1 MIEKDNQQTDF
12 QLSRRQKWS
21 RCAGPLQSA
30 SFERFCLAAGLET
43 LSEMLEQD
51 ATAACAERHERG
63 ERRQAHRWGRTKG
76 RIGFHGGKVE
86 IERPRVRGLDG
97 AERVLPSWE
106 SAVSEDLLGK
116 WAMNQMLINVS
127 TRRFKRS
134 VRLPEGDVPAPDGAG
149 LSKSATSRRFV
160 ALSAARMRAWMERRL
175 DDLDLLAIQI
185 DGIHMDEDMLLVAAI
200 GVDAN
205 GDKHPL
211 VNRVDPIL
219 FGRCFESWIAA
230 LWPDRHDLIAID
242 GKTARR
248 THDRRKGL
256 KPLHTL
262 SAYATNARLTLAQL
276 SVPEKTNEITAIPD
290 LLDQLAEAKQLEGA
304 LVTIDAMG
312 CQIEIADKI
321 VSYKADYLLALKGN
335 QPTLEADVES
345 YFDAAPASEL
355 VSKSSVEK
363 GHGRIETR
371 VYTASSAVDWIAS
384 DRSYPGEPRFAG
396 VKTIV
401 KVHAR
406 VEHTDRCSFET
417 RYFIA
422 SAPNDIERLAAG
434 VRGHWGVESMHWLL
448 DVEFKDD
455 LSRYRTGHG
464 AKNMAVV
471 RRFALGLV
479 RANKSKGSVKTRR
492 KAAGWSPDFLLE
504 ILQLK

>member
-1 MIEKDNQQTDF
+1 MNDLALLFDGEAAPKARLALLLEHFSALSDNREPDRIMYRLDEVLLLVTCATISSCDDF
-12 QLSRRQKWS
+12 D
-21 RCAGPLQSA
+21 
-30 SFERFCLAAGLET
+30 EIAA
-43 LSEMLEQD
+43 
-51 ATAACAERHERG
+51 
-63 ERRQAHRWGRTKG
+63 WGQHHL
-76 RIGFHGGKVE
+76 GF
-86 IERPRVRGLDG
+86 L
-97 AERVLPSWE
+97 
-106 SAVSEDLLGK
+106 
-116 WAMNQMLINVS
+116 
-127 TRRFKRS
+127 RRFS
-134 VRLPEGDVPAPDGAG
+134 EFHFGVPC
-149 LSKSATSRRFV
+149 
-160 ALSAARMRAWMERRL
+160 ERWLRT
-175 DDLDLLAIQI
+175 
-185 DGIHMDEDMLLVAAI
+185 
-200 GVDAN
+200 
-205 GDKHPL
+205 L

-219 FGRCFESWIAA
+219 FGRCFESWIGA

-256 KPLHTL
+256 KALHTL
-262 SAYATNARLTLAQL
+262 SAYATSARLTLAQL

-290 LLDQLAEAKQLEGA
+290 LLDQLAEARQLEGA

-312 CQIEIADKI
+312 CQVEIADKI
-321 VSYKADYLLALKGN
+321 VSHKADYLLALKGN

-345 YFDAAPASEL
+345 YFDDAPASEL

-371 VYTASSAVDWIAS
+371 IYTASSAVDWIAS
-384 DRSYPGEPRFAG
+384 DRGYPGAPRFAG
-396 VKTIV
+396 IKTIV

-406 VEHTDRCSFET
+406 VEYADRCSFDT
-417 RYFIA
+417 RYFIS
-422 SAPNDIERLAAG
+422 SAPRDIERIAAAA
-434 VRGHWGVESMHWLL
+434 RGHWGVESMHWLL
-448 DVEFKDD
+448 DVAFKDD